1 MFSREMNPGLGRA
14 GRVRPQLEILED
26 RCCPS
31 GVSLQNHVLT
41 LTGDSTNNT
50 IIVRDGGHGNVSAQ
64 IEDGHG
70 VWHSLSGIGVSTIN
84 VNSNGGN
91 DRIEYDLNNTLTSSE
106 TLNFNLGKGN
116 DQVHLNFTQKITASS
131 LKINLNG
138 GGGNP
143 DVLATFGEIDGTN
156 LQLLARL
163 GNAQNHFNSKW
174 DGGAQ
179 FYAKFTGNEN
189 GNANVNVNVQGGDG
203 ISGINV
209 NAGGNIAKTA
219 KMAISTTVGNNDNTV
234 HTDYAGQLLGSL
246 TIQDQVG
253 SGWDWLESNINL
265 TKGSTG
271 SLVANLHGGSA
282 TDPLILNVRDSG
294 SHLQKLDATITGG
307 KGDSTIDHTGNVKV
321 LNPK

>member
-1 MFSREMNPGLGRA
+1 M
-14 GRVRPQLEILED
+14 
-26 RCCPS
+26 
-31 GVSLQNHVLT
+31 
-41 LTGDSTNNT
+41 
-50 IIVRDGGHGNVSAQ
+50 
-64 IEDGHG
+64 
-70 VWHSLSGIGVSTIN
+70 
-84 VNSNGGN
+84 
-91 DRIEYDLNNTLTSSE
+91 
-106 TLNFNLGKGN
+106 NLGKGN

-143 DVLATFGEIDGTN
+143 DILATFGEIDGTN

-163 GNAQNHFNSKW
+163 GNAANHFNSRW
-174 DGGAQ
+174 DGGGQ
-179 FYAKFTGNEN
+179 FYAKFAGNEN
-189 GNANVNVNVQGGDG
+189 GKANVNVNVQGGDG

-209 NAGGNIAKTA
+209 NVGGNIAKTA
-219 KMAISTTVGNNDNTV
+219 KMAIAATVGNNDNTI
-234 HTDYAGQLLGSL
+234 HTNYSGKLDGSL

-271 SLVANLHGGSA
+271 SLTAHLKGGSA

-294 SHLQKLDATITGG
+294 SHLQKLDATISGG